1 MNKIR
6 YWWDTVIA
14 NLIQGRGSDS
24 AYNKHVIHTCVS
36 SEKPFSLVSW
46 EDSLP
51 YFSKV
56 QLMKVK

>member
-1 MNKIR
+1 MNKIS

-36 SEKPFSLVSW
+36 SEKPFSLVFW

-56 QLMKVK
+56 Q